1 MSTARSE
8 GSFSVFA
15 PKEPGGLVS
24 PKVSFESHYSRS
36 CARTGEHLFCL
47 QATVALLPC
56 DYGAGRIASIRRA
69 HTTQYSVLSA
79 MFGIPTHLLL
89 SGSGT
94 LHKSKRTLLSG

>member
-24 PKVSFESHYSRS
+24 PKISFESHYSRS

-56 DYGAGRIASIRRA
+56 DYGAEKDREHPPRA
-69 HTTQYSVLSA
+69 YNAVLCTLCYVWNSYSPSTIWLWYTA
-79 MFGIPTHLLL
+79 
-89 SGSGT
+89 
-94 LHKSKRTLLSG
+94 